1 MRKFIFCLLL
11 ALLSPAI
18 DAHSQNLNE
27 HATLLGKLAP
37 PRGGA
42 YANIWGY
49 AANGREYAL
58 LGCYEGISIIEV
70 TNPSAPV
77 EVVFIRGARSIW
89 REIKTHSHYAY
100 VVHDSNDDGFATPG
114 LQIIDLSQLPATA
127 TLANTYNT
135 TLPDGFA
142 HTLYIDNG
150 FAYLHGTRSNR
161 GANILDLSDPINP
174 VEVGGWA
181 QNYWHDSVVK
191 NDTIY
196 GAAMFS
202 GSIEIVDATDK
213 SNLRLISRTFY
224 PNAFAHNLW
233 MTDDNK
239 YISQTDEIHDLPVN
253 FWDVSDHTA
262 PILVATYHGGPGSI
276 GHNTHIRGNYAYI
289 SYYYDGLKVIDISQ
303 RRAPVEV
310 ANYDTFPDDNLQR
323 GTSYEGAWGAY
334 PFLPSGHVLVSD
346 ITYGLNVIK
355 FDGTRAGFI
364 SGAIKNKNL
373 GSPLA
378 DVKIELL
385 NRFAGEGYTTVKV
398 EADGKYVFGAKP
410 GVRSFKF
417 SKFGY
422 DDYLLTNFNI
432 QSGQTQSQDIL
443 LNPKPSA
450 QVIISARTKTNQ
462 AIVNARIIIASGT
475 YSEEHFTDGNG
486 NAALTL
492 PYETYDIILSQ
503 WGFLQISVTRS
514 FSSSGPT
521 QVLLTTE
528 PGYVETFTV
537 AQPWSLRE
545 TSDQSIYDW
554 VIEQAVNQPYPG
566 RLLDYDHTGDADGYA
581 AISRARYGSSTFTSP
596 TMDASVLDNPY
607 LQFARYYN
615 PYNWASEQANDTLQ
629 VLISNNGGASWKL
642 IDAYTNIDT
651 DWQVLT
657 YRVADYVAPTNNMK
671 IRFVNVEGVDAS
683 IRASAFLMVDDVKL
697 ISAGTLVSVHET
709 PPLPRGLELLGN
721 YPNPFNP
728 STTIRWRQAAS
739 GIATISVFNLLGQK
753 IADFKTAEAAA
764 GERRFVLELER
775 QAAGVYFYQLSV
787 NGAVSET
794 KKLLLLR

>member
-1 MRKFIFCLLL
+1 MKKFIFWLLL
-11 ALLSPAI
+11 AWLNPAF

-27 HATLLGKLAP
+27 HATLLGRLAP

-58 LGCYEGISIIEV
+58 LGCYEGTSIIEV

-77 EVVFIRGARSIW
+77 EVAFIRGARSIW
-89 REIKTHSHYAY
+89 REIKTHSQYAY
-100 VVHDSNDDGFATPG
+100 VVHDSNDDNFSNPG
-114 LQIIDLSQLPATA
+114 LQIIDLSRLPAAA
-127 TLANTYNT
+127 TLANTYSANM
-135 TLPDGFA
+135 PDGFA

-150 FAYLHGTRSNR
+150 VAYLHGTRSNR
-161 GANILDLSDPINP
+161 GANILDLSDPTNP

-202 GSIEIVDATDK
+202 GYFEIVDARDK
-213 SNLRLISRTFY
+213 SNLMLISRTFY

-262 PILVATYHGGPGSI
+262 PKLVATYHGGPGSI

-310 ANYDTFPDDNLQR
+310 ANYDTYPDDNLQR

-334 PFLPSGHVLVSD
+334 PFLPSGNVLVSD

-364 SGAIKNKNL
+364 SGAIKNKNIE
-373 GSPLA
+373 SPIG

-385 NRFAGEGYTTVKV
+385 NRFAGEGSTTVKV
-398 EADGKYVFGAKP
+398 EVDGKYVFGAKP
-410 GVRSFKF
+410 GTRSFKF
-417 SKFGY
+417 SRFGY
-422 DDYLLTNFNI
+422 DDYLLPNLNI
-432 QSGQTQSQDIL
+432 QSGLVQSQDIL

-462 AIVNARIIIASGT
+462 PIVNARIIITSGD
-475 YSEEHFTDGNG
+475 YREEHVTDGNG
-486 NAALTL
+486 NAAISL
-492 PYETYDIILSQ
+492 PYETYDLVLSQ
-503 WGFLQISVTRS
+503 WGFLQKTETRS
-514 FSSSGPT
+514 FSTTGPI
-521 QVLLTTE
+521 QVTLISE
-528 PGYVETFTV
+528 PGYIETFTD
-537 AQPWSLRE
+537 AQPWLLRE
-545 TSDQSIYDW
+545 PPDQSIYDW

-566 RLLDYDHTGDADGYA
+566 RLPSSDHTGDTEGYV
-581 AISRARYGSSTFTSP
+581 AISRARFGSSTFTSP
-596 TMDASVLDNPY
+596 TMDASLLDNPY

-629 VLISNNGGASWKL
+629 VLISNNGGSSWKL
-642 IDAYTNIDT
+642 IDAYTSIDT

-657 YRVADYVAPTNNMK
+657 YRLVDYVTPTTDMK
-671 IRFVNVEGVDAS
+671 LRFVNVEGLDAS
-683 IRASAFLMVDDVKL
+683 IRASAFLMIDDIKL
-697 ISAGTLVSVHET
+697 ISEGTLVSVHET

-728 STTIRWRQAAS
+728 STTIRWRQAAA
-739 GIATISVFNLLGQK
+739 GIATISLFNLLGQK
-753 IADFKTAEAAA
+753 IADFKTAEASA
-764 GERRFVLELER
+764 GERRFVLELDG